1 MEDWY
6 GGLTNRRAGSST
18 DRSVERMRLSQGR
31 FSAGLVII
39 HELPRRCLLGNPYPA
54 SCIKT
59 RAPEVQSGLGPRPCV
74 EPDHNM

>member
-39 HELPRRCLLGNPYPA
+39 HELPRRCLLGNCVVGSSTYR
-54 SCIKT
+54 CFY
-59 RAPEVQSGLGPRPCV
+59 QSAVTVL
-74 EPDHNM
+74 